1 LSNCENLEALNL
13 GSNKIED
20 QFPYW
25 IQTMQYLEVL
35 VLRQNKLYGP
45 IADINIKHPFPSLII
60 FDISSNNFSG
70 PLPKAYIQ
78 NFDAM
83 KNVIEVGQDS
93 SSQYLERMEVG
104 DMTYYDSV
112 TMTVKGNSIVMVKI
126 SLAFANI
133 DLSQNKFEGE
143 IPNFIG
149 ELQALKGLNL
159 SHNRLTGP
167 IPQSIGNLSSME
179 SLDLS
184 SNILTGV
191 IPSQLTNLNGL
202 GVLNLSYNHLMGE
215 IPQGKQFN
223 TFSNES
229 YEGNIGL
236 CGFPLSKKCGPEQHS
251 PPSANTLVSEEK
263 FGFGWKPVAIG
274 YACGTLFGIGLGCY
288 VLLIGKPIWL
298 VTMVGGQ
305 PKQRV
310 TTRTRVGRTNGSTR
324 N

>member
-1 LSNCENLEALNL
+1 MSSLQLLNLAHNKLTGIIPQCLANLPSLQVLDLQMNKFYGTIPSNFSEDCQLRTLNLNGNLLEGDMPKSLLICERLEALNL

-20 QFPYW
+20 HFPYW

-35 VLRQNKLYGP
+35 VFRDNKLYGP
-45 IADINIKHPFPSLII
+45 IANINIKHPYPSLRI
-60 FDISSNNFSG
+60 FDISCNNLSG

-78 NFDAM
+78 NFGYFM
-83 KNVIEVGQDS
+83 KNDIEVGEG
-93 SSQYLERMEVG
+93 SSQYMEKMELG

-167 IPQSIGNLSSME
+167 IPQSVVNLSSME

-191 IPSQLTNLNGL
+191 IPSELTNLNGL
-202 GVLNLSYNHLMGE
+202 GV
-215 IPQGKQFN
+215 
-223 TFSNES
+223 
-229 YEGNIGL
+229 
-236 CGFPLSKKCGPEQHS
+236 
-251 PPSANTLVSEEK
+251 
-263 FGFGWKPVAIG
+263 
-274 YACGTLFGIGLGCY
+274 
-288 VLLIGKPIWL
+288 
-298 VTMVGGQ
+298 
-305 PKQRV
+305 
-310 TTRTRVGRTNGSTR
+310 
-324 N
+324 

>member
-1 LSNCENLEALNL
+1 
-13 GSNKIED
+13 
-20 QFPYW
+20 
-25 IQTMQYLEVL
+25 
-35 VLRQNKLYGP
+35 
-45 IADINIKHPFPSLII
+45 
-60 FDISSNNFSG
+60 
-70 PLPKAYIQ
+70 
-78 NFDAM
+78 M
-83 KNVIEVGQDS
+83 KNVIQVGQDS

-159 SHNRLTGP
+159 SHNRLAGH

-191 IPSQLTNLNGL
+191 IPSELTNLNGL

-223 TFSNES
+223 TFTNDS
-229 YEGNIGL
+229 YEGNLGL
-236 CGFPLSKKCGPEQHS
+236 CGFPLSKKCGPEQHT

-274 YACGTLFGIGLGCY
+274 YGCGTVFGIGLGY
-288 VLLIGKPIWL
+288 SVLLIGKPRWL
-298 VTMVGGQ
+298 VMMVGGQ
-305 PKQRV
+305 AKQRV
-310 TTRTRVGRTNGSTR
+310 TRRTRVRRTNGSTR